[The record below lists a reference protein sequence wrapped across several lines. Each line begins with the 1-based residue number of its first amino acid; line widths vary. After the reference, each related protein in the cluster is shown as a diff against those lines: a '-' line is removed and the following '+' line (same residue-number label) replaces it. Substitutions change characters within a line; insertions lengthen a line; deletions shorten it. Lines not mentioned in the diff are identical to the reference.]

1 MSSERLIKSLK
12 SLLPI
17 GLGVFLVVYSY
28 LSTDEIIRSQI
39 YFYIRQA
46 NPLYVGLSLLFAL
59 LSHVSRAIRWNY
71 LLRPLGYQTP
81 LLSSFYFVM
90 MAYFANLGIPRSGEV
105 LRATSLRTYEKVPF
119 EKGFGTIVTER
130 IIDLVMLFI
139 VIGVTLFLQTERLT
153 TLMASNK
160 KALVISVLVLIIAV
174 VGLWVSIAV
183 LKKSTLAIAQKLTRF
198 LEGIQSGL
206 LSVFKMKQKG
216 YFIAHTLFIWA
227 CYIAMFWVIKYTLPE
242 TESLGLSEIL
252 VAFIAGSFAMTAT
265 NGGVGLYPI
274 AVRASLALFGISFA
288 SGEAFGWILWISQ
301 TLMIVLCGAFC
312 FLSLPLI
319 YRKRS

>member
-17 GLGVFLVVYSY
+17 GLGVFLVIYSY

>member
-153 TLMASNK
+153 TLMASNR
-160 KALVISVLVLIIAV
+160 KALIISVLVIIVAV
-174 VGLWVSIAV
+174 AGLWVSIAV

-242 TESLGLSEIL
+242 TESLGLSELL

>member
-1 MSSERLIKSLK
+1 M
-12 SLLPI
+12 PI
-17 GLGVFLVVYSY
+17 GLGVFLVIYSY
-28 LSTDEIIRSQI
+28 LSTDDTIRSQI

-105 LRATSLRTYEKVPF
+105 LRATSLRTYEKVTF

-301 TLMIVLCGAFC
+301 TLMIVICGAFC

>member
-1 MSSERLIKSLK
+1 
-12 SLLPI
+12 LPI
-17 GLGVFLVVYSY
+17 GLGVFLVIYSY

-153 TLMASNK
+153 KLMASNK

-183 LKKSTLAIAQKLTRF
+183 LKKSTLEIAQKLTRF

-242 TESLGLSEIL
+242 TESLGLSELL

>member
-1 MSSERLIKSLK
+1 M
-12 SLLPI
+12 PI
-17 GLGVFLVVYSY
+17 GLGVFLVIYSY
-28 LSTDEIIRSQI
+28 LSTDDTIRSQI

>member
-17 GLGVFLVVYSY
+17 GLGVFLVIYSY

-153 TLMASNK
+153 TLMVSNK

-242 TESLGLSEIL
+242 TESLGLSELL

>member
-1 MSSERLIKSLK
+1 M
-12 SLLPI
+12 PI

-28 LSTDEIIRSQI
+28 LSTDETIRSQI

-160 KALVISVLVLIIAV
+160 KALVISVLVIIIAV

-183 LKKSTLAIAQKLTRF
+183 LKKSTSAIAQKLTRF

-242 TESLGLSEIL
+242 TESLGLSELL

>member
-1 MSSERLIKSLK
+1 M
-12 SLLPI
+12 PI
-17 GLGVFLVVYSY
+17 GLGVFLVIYSY

-153 TLMASNK
+153 KLMASNK

-242 TESLGLSEIL
+242 TESLGLSELL

>member
-1 MSSERLIKSLK
+1 VSSERLIKSLK

-242 TESLGLSEIL
+242 TESLGLSELL